1 MIFFIIYFRFTLKEA
16 LKYPE
21 GPIFKSENIKNTVE
35 IVEMF
40 PNELNYG
47 SRVFFNFG
55 DFIIELI
62 IGFEQICGNLLGPR
76 SCGVLGEE

>member
-1 MIFFIIYFRFTLKEA
+1 
-16 LKYPE
+16 
-21 GPIFKSENIKNTVE
+21 
-35 IVEMF
+35 MF